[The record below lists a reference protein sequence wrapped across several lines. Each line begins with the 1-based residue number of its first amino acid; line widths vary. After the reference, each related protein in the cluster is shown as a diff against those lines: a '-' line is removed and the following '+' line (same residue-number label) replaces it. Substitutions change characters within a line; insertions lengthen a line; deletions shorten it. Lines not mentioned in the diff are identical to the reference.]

1 MATRSLF
8 EAYKNRLAVAES
20 VHKKLH
26 EGEGL
31 SNNKKLVTAKI
42 LENVNRFMNEAFD
55 ASQGTQRSDMGMFKK
70 FALNLTTVA
79 VPNLIAHDLVIVH
92 P

>member
-42 LENVNRFMNEAFD
+42 LENVNR
-55 ASQGTQRSDMGMFKK
+55 
-70 FALNLTTVA
+70 
-79 VPNLIAHDLVIVH
+79 
-92 P
+92 